1 MKQRR
6 QQTGYLFHRGKSWFL
21 RYCDDVLKPDGT
33 IKRKLVCKKLDVE
46 YGGDYRT
53 EASVKPFVQEILAPV
68 NAGVLNPSST
78 MLVADFVENSEA
90 LRLFEDA
97 RKKTLDAFE

>member
-6 QQTGYLFHRGKSWFL
+6 QQTYLFHRGKSWFL

-33 IKRKLVCKKLDVE
+33 IKRKLMCKKLDVA
-46 YGGDYRT
+46 YGGEYRT

-68 NAGVLNPSST
+68 NAGTLNASS
-78 MLVADFVENSEA
+78 A
-90 LRLFEDA
+90 L
-97 RKKTLDAFE
+97 